1 MLTKIQE
8 AKHTVL
14 NNYTYIPHHLN
25 DKDDFSMKSLK
36 KISRIAED
44 QLETCPTGSDV
55 PVLTWVGLGMRVMLL
70 VWDDD
75 EVVSTWETS
84 FGAFS
89 TESENLR

>member
-1 MLTKIQE
+1 MMLTKIQE

-44 QLETCPTGSDV
+44 QLRIRAI
-55 PVLTWVGLGMRVMLL
+55 LRV
-70 VWDDD
+70 
-75 EVVSTWETS
+75 
-84 FGAFS
+84 
-89 TESENLR
+89 